1 MNKENIKTC
10 IVGLGWWGDELV
22 NASKKVEGIQIDA
35 CFARTESTR
44 NEFAKKHTCRSIGSW
59 EEVLNDTEIDA
70 IFLATPH
77 STHAT
82 MFIDAAN
89 ANKHILV
96 EKPFVLNVTEGK
108 TALDA
113 CLKANVKLA
122 VGHQRRFQ
130 PAHRK
135 LKEWIDSEKL
145 GKIIQAEANFSY
157 GFASTLSADSWRS
170 NPDESPAGAMTG
182 LGIHQVDNL
191 QYFLG
196 PVKNVFSFSKAMQE
210 NTNLEDVT
218 TTLLEFK
225 SGSLGYLGSNMLT
238 PKVFYARIYGTEG
251 NAIAENEGTKI
262 TLWDKENTELVEE
275 FEVSGDPVTSPLV
288 EEISNFTQSIIQD
301 FTPEVDGVVGLRN
314 SAVLEAIIL
323 SSREKRIVSI
333 EELY

>member
-1 MNKENIKTC
+1 MSKQNIKTC

-22 NASKKVEGIQIDA
+22 NASKNVDGLEINT

-44 NEFAKKHTCRSIGSW
+44 SEFAKKHSCRPIESW
-59 EEVLNDTEIDA
+59 EGVLNDTEIDA

-77 STHAT
+77 STHAS
-82 MFIDAAN
+82 MIVDAAN
-89 ANKHILV
+89 AKKHILV
-96 EKPFVLNVTEGK
+96 EKPFVLNVAEGI

-113 CLKANVKLA
+113 CSKANVKLA

-135 LKEWIDSEKL
+135 LKDWIQSGKL
-145 GKIIQAEANFSY
+145 GTIVQAEANFSY
-157 GFASTLSADSWRS
+157 GFASTLSPDSWRS

-196 PVKNVFSFSKAMQE
+196 PVKNVFSYSKSVKPD
-210 NTNLEDVT
+210 TDLEDVT
-218 TTLLEFK
+218 VTLLEFE
-225 SGSLGYLGSNMLT
+225 SGSFGYLGSNMLT
-238 PKVFYARIYGTEG
+238 PKVFYARVYGTEG
-251 NAIAENEGTKI
+251 NAIAENEGTRI
-262 TLWDKENTELVEE
+262 TLWGKDNSELVEE
-275 FEVSGDPVTSPLV
+275 FEVSGDPVTAPLV
-288 EEISNFTQSIIQD
+288 AEISDFAQSIIQD
-301 FTPEVDGVVGLRN
+301 YTPEVDGVVGLRN

-323 SSREKRIVSI
+323 SSREKRIVTI